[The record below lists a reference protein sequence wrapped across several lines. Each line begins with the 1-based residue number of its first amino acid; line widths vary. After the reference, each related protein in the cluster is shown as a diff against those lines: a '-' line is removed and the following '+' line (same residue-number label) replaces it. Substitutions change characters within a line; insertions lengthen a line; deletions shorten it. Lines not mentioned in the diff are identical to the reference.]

1 LQNIKKQVTSELG
14 CPYKGTSHTTPDT
27 SDCVWKVAN
36 KVKELG
42 LDKFEAGR
50 EGNAMAKKTVDILSL
65 GEKRLK
71 SSTLATFNKKVRR
84 LHDGYLDEDAE
95 LDIDEM
101 PPVALSL
108 EGDGQTSEE

>member
-1 LQNIKKQVTSELG
+1 
-14 CPYKGTSHTTPDT
+14 
-27 SDCVWKVAN
+27 
-36 KVKELG
+36 
-42 LDKFEAGR
+42 
-50 EGNAMAKKTVDILSL
+50 MAKKTVDILSL